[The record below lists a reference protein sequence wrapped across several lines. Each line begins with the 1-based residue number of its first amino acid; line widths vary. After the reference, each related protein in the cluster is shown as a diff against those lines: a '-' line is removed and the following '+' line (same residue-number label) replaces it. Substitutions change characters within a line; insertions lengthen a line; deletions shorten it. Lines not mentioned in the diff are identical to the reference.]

1 MKAQWIA
8 LIARI
13 NALTVRERVFV
24 FAGMIGVL
32 TYLLY
37 FGVLNPLYDKQKA
50 LHTKINH
57 AKNNIDGLEAD
68 LALRA
73 REFAADP
80 DAANRARLGQVKAEV
95 DALGTSLRNM
105 QKALVA
111 PDRIVPVLESI
122 LKNSKRLHL
131 VSLKKL
137 PVVGFHDA
145 VPGSTPK
152 GPVRLDVPNPGSGA
166 SERNVMAST
175 RAEMTAA
182 AAAAGALAPG
192 TAAKASDIKMPN
204 GAPLPVAL
212 PGMPAAS
219 APSSLA
225 NAGAPPPA
233 PAPAPAAAP
242 ALAVKPPDLLFR
254 HGVEI
259 TLSGS
264 YMDMIAYMEALEGL
278 PTQLFWGKAEFEVEK
293 YPNARLT
300 LTLYTLSMDKKW
312 MRL

>member
-1 MKAQWIA
+1 MKAQWLA
-8 LIARI
+8 LAAKI
-13 NALTVRERVFV
+13 NALTVRERLFV
-24 FAGMIGVL
+24 FAGLIGVL

-37 FGVLNPLYDKQKA
+37 FGVLNPLYDKQNA
-50 LHTKINH
+50 LHAKINH
-57 AKNNIDGLEAD
+57 AQNNIDGLEAD
-68 LALRA
+68 LAVRA
-73 REFAADP
+73 RDYAADP
-80 DAANRARLGQVKAEV
+80 DAANRARLGQVQAEV
-95 DALGTSLRNM
+95 DNLGASLRNM

-122 LKNSKRLHL
+122 LKNSKHLRL

-137 PVVGFHDA
+137 PVVGFSEA
-145 VPGSTPK
+145 IPGSTPK
-152 GPVRLDVPNPGSGA
+152 GPVRLDVPNGGA
-166 SERNVMAST
+166 AERSVMTST
-175 RAEMTAA
+175 KAEMTAA
-182 AAAAGALAPG
+182 ANAAGAQAPG
-192 TAAKASDIKMPN
+192 TAAKASDLKMPN
-204 GAPLPVAL
+204 GAPLPIPL

-225 NAGAPPPA
+225 TAGAPPPA
-233 PAPAPAAAP
+233 SPTAPAAP
-242 ALAVKPPDLLFR
+242 GVAVKPPDLLFR